1 MVALHVDNKKVS
13 VFFLFKMKRAFT
25 CSIYTSLKTKILTTM
40 KLIDSTCFGMF
51 NLQFTIC
58 LQVMTQPKN
67 LFNLD
72 LNFIEIHFVFVFV
85 FGFFFFCLPLK
96 YCFWYQT
103 WTLRKTQHYRTPL
116 RNTTEW
122 CNKTVSPGIC
132 LILCVIIY
140 EIFA

>member
-13 VFFLFKMKRAFT
+13 VLFLFKMKRAFT

-85 FGFFFFCLPLK
+85 FGFFFVYLWNIAFYIKHERYVKHSIIEHHSETKENDATKLSHREFVW
-96 YCFWYQT
+96 YCA
-103 WTLRKTQHYRTPL
+103 L
-116 RNTTEW
+116 
-122 CNKTVSPGIC
+122 
-132 LILCVIIY
+132 
-140 EIFA
+140 

>member
-40 KLIDSTCFGMF
+40 KLIDSTSFGMF

-85 FGFFFFCLPLK
+85 FGFFFCLPLK

-116 RNTTEW
+116 RNKREW

>member
-25 CSIYTSLKTKILTTM
+25 CSIYTSLKTKILTRM

-85 FGFFFFCLPLK
+85 FGFFFVYL
-96 YCFWYQT
+96 
-103 WTLRKTQHYRTPL
+103 
-116 RNTTEW
+116 
-122 CNKTVSPGIC
+122 
-132 LILCVIIY
+132 
-140 EIFA
+140 

>member
-40 KLIDSTCFGMF
+40 KLIDSTCFGIQSVCRSWP
-51 NLQFTIC
+51 NQKTYLTLTLIS
-58 LQVMTQPKN
+58 LKYI
-67 LFNLD
+67 LFLF
-72 LNFIEIHFVFVFV
+72 LFLAS
-85 FGFFFFCLPLK
+85 FFCLPLK

-116 RNTTEW
+116 RNKREW